1 MSAKPYASIR
11 FKPQPIPH
19 TTIRR
24 TPAMT
29 ANEIPTLTQEQR
41 EAFWRRWGWTPELPE
56 AERLAIEQKWHD
68 LAIDLAEFHGF

>member
-1 MSAKPYASIR
+1 MTAKPYASIR
-11 FKPQPIPH
+11 FKPQPSPH

-68 LAIDLAEFHGF
+68 TAIEEIEAYGF